1 MDLFLMCLLVFF
13 GRIIDVSLSV
23 FRTLCNVKGKTIIA
37 VVIGFIEALIWFVI
51 IKDAM
56 STDSTS
62 FLIALAYAG
71 GYAMGTLIGG
81 LLSKKLIKTN
91 VNVQVVTSE
100 GNKELIK
107 MIRNAGYGLTS
118 LTVYGKS
125 SQDKKYMLFIET
137 TAKKLRALKDIIK
150 TNDENA
156 FIIVNESREV
166 VNGYFANQK

>member
-13 GRIIDVSLSV
+13 GRIFDVSLSV
-23 FRTLCNVKGKTIIA
+23 FRTLCNVKGKTVIA
-37 VVIGFIEALIWFVI
+37 VIIGFIEALIWFVV

-71 GYAMGTLIGG
+71 GFAMGTLVGN
-81 LLSKKLIKTN
+81 LLSKVLIKTN
-91 VNVQVVTSE
+91 VNIQVITSE

-107 MIRNAGYGLTS
+107 TIRAAGYGLTS

-125 SQDKKYMLFIET
+125 SQDRKYMLFIET
-137 TAKKLRALKDIIK
+137 TVKKLKPLKDIIK

-156 FIIVNESREV
+156 FIIVNESKEV
-166 VNGYFANQK
+166 INGYFANQK